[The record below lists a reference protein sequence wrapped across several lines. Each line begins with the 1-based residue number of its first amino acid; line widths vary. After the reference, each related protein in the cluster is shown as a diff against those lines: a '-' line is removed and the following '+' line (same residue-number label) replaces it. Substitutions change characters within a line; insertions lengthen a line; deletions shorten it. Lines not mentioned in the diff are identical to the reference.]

1 MQQPWIGDV
10 QALTLDL
17 DDTLWPIAP
26 VIERAE
32 QAMHAWLAA
41 RAAATASSHGLD
53 GLRRLRA
60 EVARD
65 WPHRAHDLSALRLE
79 SIRRALVL
87 AGDDEA
93 LAPQAF
99 EVFQAERQRVQW
111 FDDVAPALER
121 LSRRFRLFAVSNGN
135 ADLEHTGLS
144 RWFEGGL
151 SGGRFGVAKPDARIF
166 AAACEALAL
175 APHQVVHAGDDPAAD
190 VAGARGAG
198 LRTAWL
204 RRPGSPHAGD
214 ACTAD
219 LHVPDMLALAQAL
232 GA

>member
-32 QAMHAWLAA
+32 QALHAWLAA
-41 RAAATASSHGLD
+41 RAAATARSHGLE
-53 GLRRLRA
+53 GLRRLRE

-65 WPHRAHDLSALRLE
+65 WPHRAHDFSAMRLE

-87 AGDDEA
+87 AGDDDA

-99 EVFQAERQRVQW
+99 EVFLAERQRVQW

-121 LSRRFRLFAVSNGN
+121 LSRRFRLFALSNGN

-151 SGGRFGVAKPDARIF
+151 SGGRFGVGKPDARIF
-166 AAACEALAL
+166 AAACRALAL
-175 APHQVVHAGDDPAAD
+175 APHQVVHAGDDPRAD

-204 RRPGSPHAGD
+204 RRAGSTHADD

-219 LHVPDMLALAQAL
+219 LQVPDMLALAQAL